1 MKYLGKT
8 KTLKQQTTWLQH
20 AFILPNTLLCLERG
34 SFQSCTSVLKTEA
47 FISCLPSSLFFFCLL
62 SPLKKWNQKCFL
74 SFWRNHK
81 CHFGS
86 TGLLRIHAC
95 LFVHTLLIS
104 QQPFR
109 DQVRKWV
116 HTIIISNSVRGH
128 LNSMTVLYFIY
139 LCPSWP
145 FSLLCQ

>member
-8 KTLKQQTTWLQH
+8 KTLKQQITWLQH

-47 FISCLPSSLFFFCLL
+47 FISCLPSSLFFFVSYLHWRNET
-62 SPLKKWNQKCFL
+62 KKCFL

-95 LFVHTLLIS
+95 LFVHTLLIN

-109 DQVRKWV
+109 DQVRKWL
-116 HTIIISNSVRGH
+116 HTVIISISVRGH
-128 LNSMTVLYFIY
+128 LNSMTVLYFIC

>member
-8 KTLKQQTTWLQH
+8 KTLKQQITWLQH

-47 FISCLPSSLFFFCLL
+47 FISCLPSSLFFFFLL
-62 SPLKKWNQKCFL
+62 SPLKKWNQKSCFL
-74 SFWRNHK
+74 FFWRNHK

-86 TGLLRIHAC
+86 TGLLRIHVC
-95 LFVHTLLIS
+95 LFVHTLLINL
-104 QQPFR
+104 QPFR

-116 HTIIISNSVRGH
+116 HTIIISISVRGH

-139 LCPSWP
+139 LFMSKLT
-145 FSLLCQ
+145 F